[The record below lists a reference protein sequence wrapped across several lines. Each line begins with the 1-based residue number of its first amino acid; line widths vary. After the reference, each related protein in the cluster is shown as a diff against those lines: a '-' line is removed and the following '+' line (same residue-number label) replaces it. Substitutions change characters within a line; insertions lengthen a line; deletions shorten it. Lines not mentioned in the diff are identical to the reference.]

1 MRENNWIL
9 ILAYEEEI
17 MPTYRFRNMNTGK
30 EHDKFMSN
38 NEREKYLKTHPIITQ
53 LPSIVAVVGDHI
65 MGVGPKVDGGFNEN
79 MQRIAA
85 AHPNSPLADKF
96 GGSTVS
102 HKEIKTR
109 NAINK
114 HAKEVKRSGWSA
126 NKNPTK

>member
-1 MRENNWIL
+1 
-9 ILAYEEEI
+9 
-17 MPTYRFRNMNTGK
+17 MPTYTFRNMNSGK
-30 EHDKFMSN
+30 EYEKFMSN
-38 NEREKYLKTHPIITQ
+38 AEREIYLKTHPLITQ
-53 LPSIVAVVGDHI
+53 VYVPIAIVGDHV
-65 MGVGPKVDGGFNEN
+65 MGVGPKVDGGFTEN

-126 NKNPTK
+126 NKNPTQ

>member
-1 MRENNWIL
+1 
-9 ILAYEEEI
+9 
-17 MPTYRFRNMNTGK
+17 MPTYRFRNMNSGK
-30 EHDKFMSN
+30 EYDKFMSN
-38 NEREKYLKTHPIITQ
+38 DEREIYLKTHPLITQ
-53 LPSIVAVVGDHI
+53 IYVPIAIVGDHI
-65 MGVGPKVDGGFNEN
+65 MGIGPKVDGGFTEN

-96 GGSTVS
+96 GGSTMS

-114 HAKEVKRSGWSA
+114 HAKDVKRSGWAA